1 VGVAVAEMYVEDLD
15 DEELLEEKEEEL
27 MELLEEFRLAEEE
40 RRGWGRQVRQA
51 KREMERAAGRLQ
63 RWLGFVIEHEAGS
76 GKESWPAVQARLG
89 CRRRRKELAACRR
102 VHAACEGNEEEAMAE
117 EAEALWWAEA
127 TETQI
132 EDLREL
138 VADRVAAAAVKEAET
153 ATVTAVATAATAAK
167 ASPQEVGPSG
177 PAPGERLVAVTAAVA
192 TATTGA
198 GGAGVSES
206 DGPAMV
212 AGVVGATQGDW
223 PAVVGA
229 GVGLPAVVDAGVDL
243 LPPAGK
249 KKSGAQVRRQ
259 ARRAAMQANK
269 EKAVGRSDAAA
280 FRGVAIEAGALQA
293 GGMIEGGSVVATE
306 AVGARTVAMDAVGEV
321 RVGSEAQD
329 GAAAAQEQSQVFDPR
344 GV

>member
-1 VGVAVAEMYVEDLD
+1 
-15 DEELLEEKEEEL
+15 
-27 MELLEEFRLAEEE
+27 ME
-40 RRGWGRQVRQA
+40 
-51 KREMERAAGRLQ
+51 
-63 RWLGFVIEHEAGS
+63 
-76 GKESWPAVQARLG
+76 
-89 CRRRRKELAACRR
+89 
-102 VHAACEGNEEEAMAE
+102 E

-132 EDLREL
+132 EDLQEL
-138 VADRVAAAAVKEAET
+138 VADWVAAAAVKEAET

-167 ASPQEVGPSG
+167 ASPQEDSGPEWR

-249 KKSGAQVRRQ
+249 KKSRAQVRRQ
-259 ARRAAMQANK
+259 ARRAAMWANK
-269 EKAVGRSDAAA
+269 EKAIGRSDAAA

-306 AVGARTVAMDAVGEV
+306 AAGARTVAMDAVGEV

-329 GAAAAQEQSQVFDPR
+329 GAAATQEQSQVFDPG
-344 GV
+344 GVLRSCR